1 MKNTMKNTF
10 HKSTFFVAL
19 ALSFFFAGCSD
30 YLDVDTDTDSP
41 VVAPI
46 SQLLPGVQLGVRNFN
61 DYDFYSAQV
70 LGVYTHQYTTREDWD
85 QYGARPSNIAFT
97 NEWDNVYLT
106 LTDIESLIA
115 TASESTASSE
125 TGDQMYV
132 GVAQILKAYLMSS
145 AVDLWGDV
153 PFTEATQLE
162 QGIVSVKSDGNV
174 VTSLSNVT
182 GP

>member
-1 MKNTMKNTF
+1 MKNTF
-10 HKSTFFVAL
+10 HSSKI
-19 ALSFFFAGCSD
+19 FAAFTLTLLLVGCSD

-46 SQLLPGVQLGVRNFN
+46 NQLLPGVQLGVRNFN
-61 DYDFYSAQV
+61 DYDLYSAEI
-70 LGVYTHQYTTREDWD
+70 LSVYTHQFTTREDHD
-85 QYGARPSNIAFT
+85 QYGARPSNFAFT

-153 PFTEATQLE
+153 PFSEATQLE
-162 QGIVSVKSDGNV
+162 QGIVSANFDDQQVQ
-174 VTSLSNVT
+174 LCL
-182 GP
+182 